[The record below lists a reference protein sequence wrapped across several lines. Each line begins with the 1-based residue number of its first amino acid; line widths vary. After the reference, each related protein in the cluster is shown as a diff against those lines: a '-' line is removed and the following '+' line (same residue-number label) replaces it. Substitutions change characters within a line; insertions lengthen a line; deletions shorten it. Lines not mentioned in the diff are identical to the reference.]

1 MLEFKMKKVGSKQ
14 LGFQVQTRCQGQ
26 ELGIPSQ
33 IVKARHKFQSAK
45 WLEMLKNDDFR
56 QAVFDIMDEV
66 IIQKFDTTQE
76 EIDLQEE

>member
-14 LGFQVQTRCQGQ
+14 LDFQVQTRCQGQ
-26 ELGIPSQ
+26 AWYTITDSKGKS
-33 IVKARHKFQSAK
+33 HKFQSAK